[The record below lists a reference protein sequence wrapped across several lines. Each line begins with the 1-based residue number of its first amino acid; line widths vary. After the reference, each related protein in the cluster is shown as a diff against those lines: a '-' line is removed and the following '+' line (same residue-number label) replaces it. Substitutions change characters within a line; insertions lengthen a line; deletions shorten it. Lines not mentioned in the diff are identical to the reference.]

1 MILARVATGDA
12 DGEVD
17 NVEEQL
23 NDGDDNL
30 GVLVDG
36 AVALIEGHHVQ
47 EVGRQVALFE
57 TLPVLPR
64 SSRRQATAAC
74 PANLI

>member
-1 MILARVATGDA
+1 MILARIVAGYA

-23 NDGDDNL
+23 DDGDDNL

-57 TLPVLPR
+57 TFPVLPR
-64 SSRRQATAAC
+64 SSRRHATAAC

>member
-36 AVALIEGHHVQ
+36 AVALIEGHHV
-47 EVGRQVALFE
+47 
-57 TLPVLPR
+57 
-64 SSRRQATAAC
+64 
-74 PANLI
+74 